1 MAERHDD
8 RPVIIIEKSGGI
20 GVLLAGLAIG
30 AGLGLLLA
38 PQSGEETRR
47 RLSAKAREAREAA
60 EEKFDD
66 LQEAFEDGYERTKA
80 SIEEG
85 LASARRRVTTKRD
98 DVRRAADAGRAA
110 VRTARDELERRL
122 AESRSARPEDDGDED
137 EA

>member
-20 GVLLAGLAIG
+20 GVLLAGFAIG

-38 PQSGEETRR
+38 PRSGEETRR
-47 RLSAKAREAREAA
+47 MLGEKARQARDVA

-85 LASARRRVTTKRD
+85 LASARRRVTTKRE
-98 DVRRAADAGRAA
+98 DVRRATDAGRAA

-122 AESRSARPEDDGDED
+122 AESRTGPQDDAGED